1 MHSVSS
7 GAAIAG
13 AVTMLRLARLSFV
26 SGAAVLAV
34 ASAVAQAPQIEP
46 DSALCPRDAL
56 TVYYARGEAA
66 PTDQARIILSRIG
79 DDAKRCRP
87 DAIDLVAGVNAEGEG
102 AVALSLALARL
113 NGVADAL
120 VKAGF
125 PMERI
130 RIAAQRQAGF
140 RSSPMGEI
148 TVLFR
153 HSAGA
158 DDAAAPA
165 KESGRPASRDAI

>member
-1 MHSVSS
+1 M
-7 GAAIAG
+7 
-13 AVTMLRLARLSFV
+13 
-26 SGAAVLAV
+26 AV

-46 DSALCPRDAL
+46 GSALCPRDAL
-56 TVYYARGEAA
+56 TVYYARGEAM
-66 PTDQARIILSRIG
+66 PSEQARIILSKIG

-102 AVALSLALARL
+102 AQALTLALARL
-113 NGVADAL
+113 NGVAESL
-120 VKAGF
+120 VHAGF
-125 PMERI
+125 PIERI
-130 RIAAQRQAGF
+130 RVAAQGQAGF

-158 DDAAAPA
+158 DDAAAPM
-165 KESGRPASRDAI
+165 KESGRQASRDAI